1 MASGTYCKFC
11 QHTWKIRREYD
22 RHIGCCE
29 YFYYQRR
36 NPQPEMDE
44 HGTRIPTAR
53 ELFRYV
59 QDLTVRL
66 EKTEKEVVRLRS
78 LMNTRQKKAI
88 LEWLNQPGQLPVIT
102 FEEWWNECRATD
114 ADVQHTISRDLTDG
128 IKHCIETRLDSSVGS
143 KLPIRSFTQKPNTFY
158 VYSRDTGNRDGN
170 AATLPAWRIMS
181 NEQLERM
188 ALHISQSILREF
200 LVWQKTNLQIGSA
213 EQDEKTMD
221 KTVAL
226 MMKINGNGIA
236 IDKRLVE
243 IKRWLY
249 PKLEENLRV
258 MASCEFE

>member
-1 MASGTYCKFC
+1 
-11 QHTWKIRREYD
+11 
-22 RHIGCCE
+22 
-29 YFYYQRR
+29 
-36 NPQPEMDE
+36 MDE

-59 QDLTVRL
+59 QDLTMRL

-88 LEWLNQPGQLPVIT
+88 LEWLNQPGQLPAIT
-102 FEEWWNECRATD
+102 FEEWWQECKAQV
-114 ADVQHTISRDLTDG
+114 ADVQMTISRDLTEG
-128 IKHCIETRLDSSVGS
+128 IKNCIQARLDSSVGS
-143 KLPIRSFTQKPNTFY
+143 KLPIRSFKQKPNTFY
-158 VYSRDTGNRDGN
+158 VYSRDAGNRDGN
-170 AATLPAWRIMS
+170 TATLPVWRIMS

-200 LVWQKTNLQIGSA
+200 LVWQKSNLQIDSA
-213 EQDEKTMD
+213 EKHDEKTMD

-226 MMKINGNGIA
+226 MMKINGNGVA

-243 IKRWLY
+243 IKKWFY

-258 MASCEFE
+258 MAECEFE